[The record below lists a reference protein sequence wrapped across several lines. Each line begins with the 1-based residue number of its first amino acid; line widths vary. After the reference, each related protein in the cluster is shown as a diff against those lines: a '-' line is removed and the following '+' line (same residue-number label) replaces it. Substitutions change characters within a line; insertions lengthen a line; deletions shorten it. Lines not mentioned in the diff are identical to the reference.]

1 MTECQDDSE
10 EKNYEVYMKSKTG
23 EISIYTIQPELAE
36 TYENQM
42 STEITTFQE
51 NLQTLEVEDIKP
63 FLKRERETT
72 EEIKEDVKPK
82 KRLGR

>member
-1 MTECQDDSE
+1 MTESQDDSE

-51 NLQTLEVEDIKP
+51 KLHTVEVEDIKP
-63 FLKRERETT
+63 FLKRERDI
-72 EEIKEDVKPK
+72 EENKEDAKPK